1 MERYPCPSCGR
12 EIDPAPRCPYCNAE
26 QGRWADEVAR
36 IEREIAEIRKQDI
49 QVAREQR
56 LLAQRMQAA
65 QFQRD
70 ILNAANQERL
80 KQQIGKPRRVLRR
93 RVFRRPP
100 TAGAGVPPTA
110 GPRGTRIPRQQP
122 GGAPPAEPPPPPR
135 VMDLDDDDGLRPEAS
150 TREIQNVYLG
160 LGALL
165 LGAAAVVFAGVTG
178 GAISRLAILIGA
190 AGLMLGVAPFIGARR
205 LSSTAETI
213 SAVGLMFVPIIGYAF
228 YLIPDVRNGPVPGEV
243 FAGIVFA
250 ATAAIA
256 AVYAGA
262 TGLSVPRYATVL
274 ALQPV
279 IPMLTHG
286 WITGPTGWAFSLAA
300 VAALDVW
307 LARQYAAFGALVPPA
322 WSGRL
327 VTPPVDDA
335 PATGR
340 PGAFQWPRR
349 FGKGAS
355 PGSATE
361 SGGTGAPA
369 AKTGGAAGSGGTDAT
384 GAAATRGP
392 AGPGGAAGTGGA
404 AGPGGTAGTG
414 GAAGSGGQAN
424 SGASAAGGPAG
435 PGGAGAAGSGA
446 AAATG
451 GMADDGPATQTRAA
465 DAAAG
470 ESGDETG
477 FGVGSRSGAVPAG
490 GGGPKVARIISTP
503 IPPHQR
509 GDGEPAPGARPEAA
523 AEEAEVLLDSGP
535 ADAPVSGPPPQTSIT
550 ARWLREM
557 SWVLFGIAI
566 GAALI
571 YAVAGLVDARTVP
584 TATVAGL
591 ALVVAAAVG
600 LIGSLSLRRRPL
612 PDVAGGIMTL
622 AIIGAAGRVASVA
635 LPGHAL
641 VVVAAIIALI
651 GLAVRALPDDSRRG
665 PQLASTAALL
675 VIGMVIAGNTLR
687 AAIAPIDAALPMWRA
702 DLAGYEARLAAS
714 IGTAQWQLAVAAA
727 LLTIG
732 AVLAAPREI
741 RRELAVAGAAL
752 TALAAPASFHL
763 GWAAAPWPAAVAAI
777 AIGVAGLWA
786 RTPRAGIAH
795 AVGAALVGLAA
806 AGASAARPSLS
817 AAVLFLIAAS
827 GALIASAARTTTLRA
842 NAGAEPVG
850 EWAAGGAAFAFP
862 GAVAS
867 FVAATVPGDTA
878 TVPILATAFLAV
890 CATLSF
896 AALNRV
902 AERHLSVPLT
912 VGTVLGTMGVAAAA
926 FAAPEA
932 AVADKLVGA
941 LMLVAAVLLFL
952 APSIDHGRRA
962 DRMLDGADYASAAAT
977 TALIGALARI
987 AAILAPGGEIAT
999 VAALILVVAIGV
1011 RALPEDWRR
1020 GPALGIAVGGGVIAA
1035 IAGYQSLA
1043 GGLRIL
1049 ATPGALWDAD
1059 LTRWPGSTGGGASW
1073 QAPVALVLLA
1083 GAAAIVLP
1091 RPWSYD
1097 VAGVFVGLA
1106 TIGAPAALGLPW
1118 YSPIVVGGAVAT
1130 IYGVAAVMA
1139 ADPRAGLARIWVA
1152 AAVAL
1157 HAVGASVV
1165 RPWTTAAALGIIVLI
1180 GAVVATLAS
1189 TVVAGPDGGPAT
1201 AGWRTPLFPR
1211 TGAERPA
1218 PAPGRDDDLGAPT
1231 GGSGTATATMTRPR
1245 TTRVTAPAETLA
1257 DVAAPPHLSTIGGLA
1272 LGGALLALP
1281 GALAGFAAS
1290 AGSSAAV
1297 VLSAA
1302 LAGSSLGMAL
1312 LALARTRMAPFLPYA
1327 TVGLAGGATITA
1339 GTALAT
1345 GVSPGVYAAAAAMLG
1360 ILAELLRATV
1370 SPGGE
1375 AERVRRWSAFGGAP
1389 WRRSP
1394 GLSGRRWSVEPA
1406 MGALL
1411 VAVPGTLFALY
1422 ALGPALV
1429 ESLFAPLQ
1437 VVNHIW
1443 AGPPEALLSPPP
1455 DAVEP
1460 SNVLSALLLTS
1471 AAGLAALA
1479 FSRGRPLRAI
1489 PVVLPGIAV
1498 TILITPVSLGF
1509 GWPNSIRAALAV
1521 FAVAMI
1527 GLALTPPP
1535 PESELAQSLRSARIA
1550 TFVIGLA
1557 AGNAGL
1563 SGSLATR
1570 PMTLLTLGSAVLV
1583 GAVAA
1588 LYGRTQRARILG
1600 WLFAAVM
1607 AQAFVLTLGLV
1618 AGLPRTTS
1626 AFGVLAVGAALLVG
1640 AALVPRLRRPEA
1652 AQEATTVEW
1661 SGYAAGLIA
1670 FALAFDSLPHLAGL
1684 LAAWGAVLG
1693 IAAGRPGRRASRR
1706 RVIFYTAL
1714 GCEVAAWWLLMHLV
1728 NVRLLEA
1735 YTLPFAAVALL
1746 AGMIELRQR
1755 PSLGS
1760 WLAYG
1765 PALVAA
1771 FLPTTVLVLTSD
1783 TTDTR
1788 ELLLLVG
1795 AAATLIFG
1803 AMVKQQAPVIVGAVV
1818 TGISAIHFTV
1828 TRVGPYYVV
1837 IPIGIIL
1844 LILGANNENRRRA
1857 QERIR
1862 TLRGMR

>member
-100 TAGAGVPPTA
+100 TAGAETGVPPTA
-110 GPRGTRIPRQQP
+110 APRGPRGPGGPGGSRIPRQQA
-122 GGAPPAEPPPPPR
+122 GAAAPPEPPPPPR
-135 VMDLDDDDGLRPEAS
+135 VMDLDDDGPPPEAS

-165 LGAAAVVFAGVTG
+165 LGAAAVVFAGVTE

-190 AGLMLGVAPFIGARR
+190 TGLMLGVAPFIGARR

-213 SAVGLMFVPIIGYAF
+213 SAVGLMLVPLIGYAF
-228 YLIPDVRNGPVPGEV
+228 YLVPDVRHGPVPGEV

-250 ATAAIA
+250 ATAAVA

-279 IPMLTHG
+279 IPLLTHG
-286 WITGPTGWAFSLAA
+286 WITGSTGWAFSLAA

-327 VTPPVDDA
+327 VTPPLADD
-335 PATGR
+335 PPTDR
-340 PGAFQWPRR
+340 PGAFNR
-349 FGKGAS
+349 
-355 PGSATE
+355 PGLFNRSATSSR
-361 SGGTGAPA
+361 SGGMAGPRDAAASDRAAGA
-369 AKTGGAAGSGGTDAT
+369 GGAAGPRGTDA
-384 GAAATRGP
+384 
-392 AGPGGAAGTGGA
+392 PGGAAGPSGA
-404 AGPGGTAGTG
+404 AGPGGTAGSAGTAASG
-414 GAAGSGGQAN
+414 GSEGAGDPAGSG
-424 SGASAAGGPAG
+424 SPTAAGGR
-435 PGGAGAAGSGA
+435 AAGGTA
-446 AAATG
+446 AQGDDESEAIAT
-451 GMADDGPATQTRAA
+451 DTD
-465 DAAAG
+465 
-470 ESGDETG
+470 ESG
-477 FGVGSRSGAVPAG
+477 FGVGSRSGAVPAS
-490 GGGPKVARIISTP
+490 GGPKVARIVSTP

-509 GDGEPAPGARPEAA
+509 TDDDPGPSPRPEAA

-535 ADAPVSGPPPQTSIT
+535 ADAPVSGPPPQTAVT

-591 ALVVAAAVG
+591 GLVVAAAVG

-641 VVVAAIIALI
+641 VVVATIIALI

-687 AAIAPIDAALPMWRA
+687 AALAPIDAALPMWRA
-702 DLAGYEARLAAS
+702 DLTGYEARLDAA
-714 IGTAQWQLAVAAA
+714 IGSAQWQLAVAAA

-732 AVLAAPREI
+732 AVLAAPHEI

-752 TALAAPASFHL
+752 TALAAPASFDL
-763 GWAAAPWPAAVAAI
+763 NWAAAPWPAAIAAI
-777 AIGVAGLWA
+777 AIAVAGLWA

-817 AAVLFLIAAS
+817 AAVLFVIAAS
-827 GALIASAARTTTLRA
+827 GALIAGAARTTTLRA

-867 FVAATVPGDTA
+867 FVAATVPSATA

-912 VGTVLGTMGVAAAA
+912 VGTVLGTMGVSAAA
-926 FAAPEA
+926 FAAGQA
-932 AVADKLVGA
+932 TVADKLVGA

-962 DRMLDGADYASAAAT
+962 DRVLDGADYASAAAT

-1043 GGLRIL
+1043 GGLKIL

-1059 LTRWPGSTGGGASW
+1059 LTRWPGSVDAGSSW

-1180 GAVVATLAS
+1180 GAVVAALAS
-1189 TVVAGPDGGPAT
+1189 TIVAGPDGGPAT
-1201 AGWRTPLFPR
+1201 AGWRNPLSPR
-1211 TGAERPA
+1211 TDGEPPREA
-1218 PAPGRDDDLGAPT
+1218 PSGEQADVGAPT
-1231 GGSGTATATMTRPR
+1231 GGGTATATMTRPR
-1245 TTRVTAPAETLA
+1245 VTRVTAPVESLA

-1281 GALAGFAAS
+1281 GALAGFSAS
-1290 AGSSAAV
+1290 VGSSAPV
-1297 VLSAA
+1297 VLTAA
-1302 LAGSSLGMAL
+1302 LAGSSLGMAV

-1327 TVGLAGGATITA
+1327 TVGLAGGATVTA

-1375 AERVRRWSAFGGAP
+1375 AERVRRWSTFGGTP

-1429 ESLFAPLQ
+1429 EALFAPLQ

-1600 WLFAAVM
+1600 WLFAAIM
-1607 AQAFVLTLGLV
+1607 AQAFVLTVGLV

-1652 AQEATTVEW
+1652 LQEATTVEW

-1714 GCEVAAWWLLMHLV
+1714 SCEVVAWWLLMNLV
-1728 NVRLLEA
+1728 DVRLLEA

-1771 FLPTTVLVLTSD
+1771 FLPTTVLVLTRD

-1837 IPIGIIL
+1837 LPIGLIL
-1844 LILGANNENRRRA
+1844 IVLGANNENRRRA

-1862 TLRGMR
+1862 SLRGMR

>member
-26 QGRWADEVAR
+26 QGRWADEVQR
-36 IEREIAEIRKQDI
+36 IEREIAEIRRQDI
-49 QVAREQR
+49 QLARDQR

-65 QFQRD
+65 RFQRD
-70 ILNAANQERL
+70 ILSAANQERL
-80 KQQIGKPRRVLRR
+80 KEQIKKPRRVLRR
-93 RVFRRPP
+93 RASKRSPAADP
-100 TAGAGVPPTA
+100 TAA
-110 GPRGTRIPRQQP
+110 RIPRQQP
-122 GGAPPAEPPPPPR
+122 TGAGEPPEPPPPPR
-135 VMDLDDDDGLRPEAS
+135 VMDLDDEGVRAEAS
-150 TREIQNVYLG
+150 PREIQNVYLG

-165 LGAAAVVFAGVTG
+165 LGVAAVVFAGVTPF
-178 GAISRLAILIGA
+178 AIPRLAILTGA
-190 AGLMLGVAPFIGARR
+190 AALMLGVAPFVRARQ
-205 LSSTAETI
+205 LSSTAETV
-213 SAVGLMFVPIIGYAF
+213 SAVGLTLVPLIGYAL
-228 YLIPDVRNGPVPGEV
+228 YLVPAVRTGPVPGEV
-243 FAGIVFA
+243 FGGIVFA

-256 AVYAGA
+256 AVYASA

-279 IPMLTHG
+279 IPLLAHRS
-286 WITGPTGWAFSLAA
+286 IDGPTGWAFSLAA

-307 LARQYAAFGALVPPA
+307 LGRQYAAFGSLVPPA
-322 WSGRL
+322 WSARL
-327 VTPPVDDA
+327 APPRPTTDE
-335 PATGR
+335 PADRAEPTGDR
-340 PGAFQWPRR
+340 SPASDGPTVSRIVSSPVPGQR
-349 FGKGAS
+349 
-355 PGSATE
+355 
-361 SGGTGAPA
+361 
-369 AKTGGAAGSGGTDAT
+369 TDA
-384 GAAATRGP
+384 
-392 AGPGGAAGTGGA
+392 
-404 AGPGGTAGTG
+404 
-414 GAAGSGGQAN
+414 
-424 SGASAAGGPAG
+424 
-435 PGGAGAAGSGA
+435 
-446 AAATG
+446 
-451 GMADDGPATQTRAA
+451 DDPEIR
-465 DAAAG
+465 
-470 ESGDETG
+470 
-477 FGVGSRSGAVPAG
+477 
-490 GGGPKVARIISTP
+490 
-503 IPPHQR
+503 
-509 GDGEPAPGARPEAA
+509 RPEGA
-523 AEEAEVLLDSGP
+523 AEEAEVLVDAGP
-535 ADAPVSGPPPQTSIT
+535 TDAPVSGPPPQTEVA

-571 YAVAGLVDARTVP
+571 YAVAGLVEADTLPA
-584 TATVAGL
+584 ATVAGI
-591 ALVVAAAVG
+591 ALVLSAGVG
-600 LIGSLSLRRRPL
+600 LVGSLQLRRRPL
-612 PDVAGGIMTL
+612 PDVAGAIMTL

-651 GLAVRALPDDSRRG
+651 GFALRVLPDESRRG
-665 PQLASTAALL
+665 PQLASTAAML
-675 VIGMVIAGNTLR
+675 VLGVVIAGNTLR

-702 DLAGYEARLAAS
+702 DLTAYDAKLDAA
-714 IGTAQWQLAVAAA
+714 IGSAQWQLAVAAA
-727 LLTIG
+727 LLTIA
-732 AVLAAPREI
+732 AVLAAPQEI

-752 TALAAPASFHL
+752 TALAAPASFDL
-763 GWAAAPWPAAVAAI
+763 GWAAAPWPPAIAAI

-786 RTPRAGIAH
+786 RTNRAGVAH

-806 AGASAARPSLS
+806 AGASTARPALT
-817 AAVLFLIAAS
+817 AAVLFAIAAS
-827 GALIASAARTTTLRA
+827 GALIAAAARSTTIRD
-842 NAGAEPVG
+842 NAAGSEPVG

-867 FVAATVPGDTA
+867 FVAATVPATNA
-878 TVPILATAFLAV
+878 TVPILATGFLAV

-896 AALNRV
+896 AALNQV
-902 AERHLSVPLT
+902 AERHLSIPLT
-912 VGTVLGTMGVAAAA
+912 VGTGLGAMTVAAAA
-926 FAAPEA
+926 FAAPQSM
-932 AVADKLVGA
+932 VADKLVGT

-962 DRMLDGADYASAAAT
+962 DRMLDGADFASAAAT

-999 VAALILVVAIGV
+999 VAAMILVVAIAV
-1011 RALPEDWRR
+1011 RALPEGWRR

-1035 IAGYQSLA
+1035 VAGYQCLA

-1049 ATPGALWDAD
+1049 ATPGALWAAD
-1059 LTRWPGSTGGGASW
+1059 LSRWPGSTDAAGAW

-1118 YSPIVVGGAVAT
+1118 YSPILVGGAVAT
-1130 IYGVAAVMA
+1130 VYGVAAVMA
-1139 ADPRAGLARIWVA
+1139 ADPRAGIARIWVA

-1180 GAVVATLAS
+1180 GAVVAALAANA
-1189 TVVAGPDGGPAT
+1189 VAGPSDDAGPRWTLFTRQGG
-1201 AGWRTPLFPR
+1201 G
-1211 TGAERPA
+1211 TGATTESAGYPGAESAA
-1218 PAPGRDDDLGAPT
+1218 PIGADAPGAGERVTVPNSRSGTERVTVPAGEDLGPSA
-1231 GGSGTATATMTRPR
+1231 GGGGTATMTRPR
-1245 TTRVTAPAETLA
+1245 ATATGERVAAPA
-1257 DVAAPPHLSTIGGLA
+1257 DVAAPPHLSTVGGLA
-1272 LGGALLALP
+1272 VGGALLALP

-1290 AGSSAAV
+1290 VGSSAVV
-1297 VLSAA
+1297 VLTAA

-1312 LALARTRMAPFLPYA
+1312 LALTRARMAPFLAYA
-1327 TVGLAGGATITA
+1327 SVGLAGGATITA
-1339 GTALAT
+1339 GTALGT

-1375 AERVRRWSAFGGAP
+1375 AERVRRWSAFGSGP
-1389 WRRSP
+1389 WRRQL
-1394 GLSGRRWSVEPA
+1394 GASGRRWSLEPA

-1411 VAVPGTLFALY
+1411 LAVPGILFALY
-1422 ALGPALV
+1422 ALGPALIAA
-1429 ESLFAPLQ
+1429 LIDPLQ
-1437 VVNHIW
+1437 VVNGVW
-1443 AGPPEALLSPPP
+1443 EGPPPALLDPPAA
-1455 DAVEP
+1455 AVDP
-1460 SNVLSALLLTS
+1460 SNVLSALLLTV

-1479 FSRGRPLRAI
+1479 FSGGRPARAI

-1498 TILITPVSLGF
+1498 TILITPVSLGL
-1509 GWPNSIRAALAV
+1509 GWPQTTQAALAV
-1521 FAVAMI
+1521 FAVTML

-1550 TFVIGLA
+1550 GFVIGLA

-1570 PMTLLTLGSAVLV
+1570 GMTLFTLGSAVLV
-1583 GAVAA
+1583 GAAAA
-1588 LYGRTQRARILG
+1588 LYGKTERARILG
-1600 WLFAAVM
+1600 WLFAAIM

-1618 AGLPRTTS
+1618 GGLPRTTS
-1626 AFGVLAVGAALLVG
+1626 AFGVLGVGAALLIG
-1640 AALVPRLRRPEA
+1640 AALVPRLRQPQARR
-1652 AQEATTVEW
+1652 EATTVEW

-1693 IAAGRPGRRASRR
+1693 AAAGRPGRRASRR
-1706 RVIFYTAL
+1706 RVMFYSAL
-1714 GCEVAAWWLLMHLV
+1714 GCEVVAWWLLMDLGD
-1728 NVRLLEA
+1728 VRLLEA
-1735 YTLPFAAVALL
+1735 YTLPFAAVALV
-1746 AGMIELRQR
+1746 AGLIELRQR

-1760 WLAYG
+1760 WVAYG
-1765 PALVAA
+1765 PALLAA
-1771 FLPTTVLVLTSD
+1771 FLPTTVLVLTRD

-1837 IPIGIIL
+1837 LPIGVIL
-1844 LILGANNENRRRA
+1844 LVLGANNENRRRA

-1862 TLRGMR
+1862 SLRGMR

>member
-1 MERYPCPSCGR
+1 
-12 EIDPAPRCPYCNAE
+12 
-26 QGRWADEVAR
+26 VAR
-36 IEREIAEIRKQDI
+36 IEREIAEIRRQDI

-100 TAGAGVPPTA
+100 TAGAEAGVPPTT
-110 GPRGTRIPRQQP
+110 GPRGPRGSRIPRQQA
-122 GGAPPAEPPPPPR
+122 GAASPPEPPPPPR

-213 SAVGLMFVPIIGYAF
+213 SAVGLMLVPLIGYAF
-228 YLIPDVRNGPVPGEV
+228 YLVPDVQNGPVPGEV

-250 ATAAIA
+250 ATAAVA

-279 IPMLTHG
+279 IPLLTHG
-286 WITGPTGWAFSLAA
+286 WIHGPTGWAFSLAA

-327 VTPPVDDA
+327 VTPPLADGPPTD
-335 PATGR
+335 R
-340 PGAFQWPRR
+340 PGAFNR
-349 FGKGAS
+349 
-355 PGSATE
+355 PGLFNRP
-361 SGGTGAPA
+361 GTSS
-369 AKTGGAAGSGGTDAT
+369 K
-384 GAAATRGP
+384 AATWPGRRGT
-392 AGPGGAAGTGGA
+392 AASGGA
-404 AGPGGTAGTG
+404 AGPGGAAAPGGAARPGGTAAPGDQAAAGSVSEPGGTAAFG
-414 GAAGSGGQAN
+414 GAAGA
-424 SGASAAGGPAG
+424 SGAAKPGSTAAPGDRAAA
-435 PGGAGAAGSGA
+435 GGAGAPGDDESE
-446 AAATG
+446 AATRLG
-451 GMADDGPATQTRAA
+451 RQTGDDTVPET
-465 DAAAG
+465 D
-470 ESGDETG
+470 ESG
-477 FGVGSRSGAVPAG
+477 FGVGSRSGAVPAN
-490 GGGPKVARIISTP
+490 GPKVARIVSTP

-509 GDGEPAPGARPEAA
+509 TDDDPVPGARPEAA
-523 AEEAEVLLDSGP
+523 AEETEVLLDSGP
-535 ADAPVSGPPPQTSIT
+535 IDAPVSGPPPQTAVT

-557 SWVLFGIAI
+557 AWVLFGIAI

-584 TATVAGL
+584 TATVSGL
-591 ALVVAAAVG
+591 ALVIAAAVG

-641 VVVAAIIALI
+641 VVVATIIALI

-702 DLAGYEARLAAS
+702 DLAGYEARLDAA
-714 IGTAQWQLAVAAA
+714 IGSAQWQLAVAAA

-732 AVLAAPREI
+732 AVLAAPQEI

-752 TALAAPASFHL
+752 TALAAPASFDL
-763 GWAAAPWPAAVAAI
+763 NWAAAPWPATIAAI

-817 AAVLFLIAAS
+817 AAVLFVIAAG
-827 GALIASAARTTTLRA
+827 GALIAAAARTTTLRA

-867 FVAATVPGDTA
+867 FVAATVPSSAA

-912 VGTVLGTMGVAAAA
+912 VGTVLGTMGVSAAA
-926 FAAPEA
+926 FAAGQA
-932 AVADKLVGA
+932 TVADKLVGA

-1043 GGLRIL
+1043 GGLKIL

-1059 LTRWPGSTGGGASW
+1059 LTRWPGSVDAGGSW

-1118 YSPIVVGGAVAT
+1118 YSPIIVGGAVAT

-1180 GAVVATLAS
+1180 GAVVAALAS
-1189 TVVAGPDGGPAT
+1189 TIVAGPDGGPAT
-1201 AGWRTPLFPR
+1201 AGWRGPVFPR
-1211 TGAERPA
+1211 GSSESPT
-1218 PAPGRDDDLGAPT
+1218 PGDADLGAPT
-1231 GGSGTATATMTRPR
+1231 AGGGTATATMTRPR
-1245 TTRVTAPAETLA
+1245 PTRVTAPVESLA

-1290 AGSSAAV
+1290 VGSSAAV
-1297 VLSAA
+1297 VLTAA
-1302 LAGSSLGMAL
+1302 LAGSSLGMAV

-1327 TVGLAGGATITA
+1327 TVGLAGGATVTA

-1375 AERVRRWSAFGGAP
+1375 AERVRRWSTFGGAP
-1389 WRRSP
+1389 WRRNP

-1429 ESLFAPLQ
+1429 EALFAPLQ

-1443 AGPPEALLSPPP
+1443 DGPPEGLLSPPP

-1521 FAVAMI
+1521 FAVAML

-1535 PESELAQSLRSARIA
+1535 PQSELAQSLRSARIA
-1550 TFVIGLA
+1550 TFAIGLA

-1570 PMTLLTLGSAVLV
+1570 PMTLMTLGSAVLV

-1600 WLFAAVM
+1600 WLFAAIM

-1652 AQEATTVEW
+1652 LQEATTVEW
-1661 SGYAAGLIA
+1661 SGYGAGLIA

-1693 IAAGRPGRRASRR
+1693 VAAGRPGRRASRR

-1714 GCEVAAWWLLMHLV
+1714 SCEVVAWWLLMDLV
-1728 NVRLLEA
+1728 EVRLLEA

-1771 FLPTTVLVLTSD
+1771 FLPTTVLVLTRD

-1837 IPIGIIL
+1837 LPIGLIL
-1844 LILGANNENRRRA
+1844 LVLGANNENRRRA

-1862 TLRGMR
+1862 SLRGMR